1 MKSFLLVFL
10 GGGLGSGLRYLVTI
24 TMNQYSKVLP
34 FGTFTVNMLGC
45 LLIGL
50 ILGYAQRE
58 NTLTS
63 NQTLLLATGFCG
75 GFTTFSAFANE
86 NLEQVLVWA
95 TNTSSVLSDY
105 KLINEDNYSLCGFH
119 SVTSRENPEK
129 RTKMVYAS
137 LRNGKIAVYH
147 CHEIIP

>member
-10 GGGLGSGLRYLVTI
+10 GGGLGSGLRYLI
-24 TMNQYSKVLP
+24 SSAMNQYSKVLP
-34 FGTFTVNMLGC
+34 YGTFTVNMLGC

-50 ILGYAQRE
+50 ILGYAQKE

-86 NLEQVLVWA
+86 NLELIKNGGIFNLSLYTFGSIIVGVLAVFIGFYL
-95 TNTSSVLSDY
+95 TN
-105 KLINEDNYSLCGFH
+105 
-119 SVTSRENPEK
+119 R
-129 RTKMVYAS
+129 
-137 LRNGKIAVYH
+137 
-147 CHEIIP
+147 

>member
-24 TMNQYSKVLP
+24 AMNQYSKVLP

-50 ILGYAQRE
+50 VLGYAQKE

-86 NLEQVLVWA
+86 NLELIKNGEIFNFSIYTITSILVGILAVLIGFYL
-95 TNTSSVLSDY
+95 TN
-105 KLINEDNYSLCGFH
+105 
-119 SVTSRENPEK
+119 R
-129 RTKMVYAS
+129 
-137 LRNGKIAVYH
+137 
-147 CHEIIP
+147 

>member
-10 GGGLGSGLRYLVTI
+10 GGGLGSALRYLVASA
-24 TMNQYSKVLP
+24 MNQYSKVLP
-34 FGTFTVNMLGC
+34 FGTFTVNIIGC
-45 LLIGL
+45 LLIGM

-86 NLEQVLVWA
+86 NLELIKNGELFNFSFYTVG
-95 TNTSSVLSDY
+95 SVLIGI
-105 KLINEDNYSLCGFH
+105 LAVFIGFYL
-119 SVTSRENPEK
+119 TNR
-129 RTKMVYAS
+129 
-137 LRNGKIAVYH
+137 
-147 CHEIIP
+147 

>member
-10 GGGLGSGLRYLVTI
+10 GGGLGSGVRYLVTI
-24 TMNQYSKVLP
+24 AMNQYSKILP
-34 FGTFTVNMLGC
+34 LGTFTVNILGC

-50 ILGYAQRE
+50 ILGYVQKE

-86 NLEQVLVWA
+86 NLELIK
-95 TNTSSVLSDY
+95 NGDIFNLSLY
-105 KLINEDNYSLCGFH
+105 ILGSIIIGILAVFTGYYLINN
-119 SVTSRENPEK
+119 R
-129 RTKMVYAS
+129 
-137 LRNGKIAVYH
+137 
-147 CHEIIP
+147 

>member
-10 GGGLGSGLRYLVTI
+10 GGGLGSALRYLVASA
-24 TMNQYSKVLP
+24 MNQYSKVLP

-45 LLIGL
+45 FLTGL
-50 ILGYAQRE
+50 ILGYAQKE

-86 NLEQVLVWA
+86 NLELIK
-95 TNTSSVLSDY
+95 NGEIFNFSVYTIGSI
-105 KLINEDNYSLCGFH
+105 LIGILAVFIGFYLA
-119 SVTSRENPEK
+119 NK
-129 RTKMVYAS
+129 
-137 LRNGKIAVYH
+137 
-147 CHEIIP
+147 

>member
-1 MKSFLLVFL
+1 MKSFLFVFL

-50 ILGYAQRE
+50 ILGYAQKE

-86 NLEQVLVWA
+86 NLELIKNGELFNFSVY
-95 TNTSSVLSDY
+95 TIGSVLIGI
-105 KLINEDNYSLCGFH
+105 L
-119 SVTSRENPEK
+119 
-129 RTKMVYAS
+129 
-137 LRNGKIAVYH
+137 AVY
-147 CHEIIP
+147 IGFYLTNR

>member
-1 MKSFLLVFL
+1 MKSFVLVFL

-24 TMNQYSKVLP
+24 AMNQYSKILP
-34 FGTFTVNMLGC
+34 FGTFTVNILGC

-50 ILGYAQRE
+50 VLGYAQKE

-86 NLEQVLVWA
+86 NLELIKNGEIFNFSVY
-95 TNTSSVLSDY
+95 TIGSVL
-105 KLINEDNYSLCGFH
+105 IGITAVFIGFYL
-119 SVTSRENPEK
+119 TNR
-129 RTKMVYAS
+129 
-137 LRNGKIAVYH
+137 
-147 CHEIIP
+147 

>member
-10 GGGLGSGLRYLVTI
+10 GGGLGSGLRYLVTVA
-24 TMNQYSKVLP
+24 MNQYSKVLP
-34 FGTFTVNMLGC
+34 FVTFTVNILGC

-50 ILGYAQRE
+50 ILGYAQKE

-86 NLEQVLVWA
+86 NLELIKNGEILNLSVYIIA
-95 TNTSSVLSDY
+95 SVLIGILAVFIGY
-105 KLINEDNYSLCGFH
+105 YLIGN
-119 SVTSRENPEK
+119 K
-129 RTKMVYAS
+129 
-137 LRNGKIAVYH
+137 
-147 CHEIIP
+147 

>member
-10 GGGLGSGLRYLVTI
+10 GGGLGSGIRYLVTI
-24 TMNQYSKVLP
+24 AMNQYSKVLP

-50 ILGYAQRE
+50 VLGYAQKE

-75 GFTTFSAFANE
+75 GFTTFSGFANE
-86 NLEQVLVWA
+86 NLELIKNGEIFNFSIYAIGSVFLGIVLI
-95 TNTSSVLSDY
+95 
-105 KLINEDNYSLCGFH
+105 LIGYSL
-119 SVTSRENPEK
+119 VNK
-129 RTKMVYAS
+129 
-137 LRNGKIAVYH
+137 L
-147 CHEIIP
+147 

>member
-10 GGGLGSGLRYLVTI
+10 GGGLGSALRYFVASA
-24 TMNQYSKVLP
+24 MNQYSKVLP
-34 FGTFTVNMLGC
+34 FGTFTVNILGC
-45 LLIGL
+45 LLIGI

-86 NLEQVLVWA
+86 NLELIKNGEIFNFSVYTIGSILVGVLAVFIGFYL
-95 TNTSSVLSDY
+95 TN
-105 KLINEDNYSLCGFH
+105 
-119 SVTSRENPEK
+119 R
-129 RTKMVYAS
+129 
-137 LRNGKIAVYH
+137 
-147 CHEIIP
+147 

>member
-24 TMNQYSKVLP
+24 AMNQYSKILP
-34 FGTFTVNMLGC
+34 FGTFTVNILGC

-50 ILGYAQRE
+50 VLGYAQKE

-86 NLEQVLVWA
+86 NLELIKNGEIFNFSVY
-95 TNTSSVLSDY
+95 TIGSVL
-105 KLINEDNYSLCGFH
+105 IGITAVFIGFYL
-119 SVTSRENPEK
+119 TNR
-129 RTKMVYAS
+129 
-137 LRNGKIAVYH
+137 
-147 CHEIIP
+147 

>member
-10 GGGLGSGLRYLVTI
+10 GGGLGSGLRYFITI
-24 TMNQYSKVLP
+24 SMNQYSKVLP
-34 FGTFTVNMLGC
+34 FGTFTVNILGC

-50 ILGYAQRE
+50 ILGYAQKE

-86 NLEQVLVWA
+86 NLELIKNGEIFNFSVY
-95 TNTSSVLSDY
+95 TMGSVLIGI
-105 KLINEDNYSLCGFH
+105 LAVFIGFYI
-119 SVTSRENPEK
+119 TNR
-129 RTKMVYAS
+129 
-137 LRNGKIAVYH
+137 
-147 CHEIIP
+147 

>member
-86 NLEQVLVWA
+86 NLELIKNGEFFNFSVY
-95 TNTSSVLSDY
+95 TIGSVLIGI
-105 KLINEDNYSLCGFH
+105 LAVFIGFYL
-119 SVTSRENPEK
+119 TNR
-129 RTKMVYAS
+129 
-137 LRNGKIAVYH
+137 
-147 CHEIIP
+147 

>member
-10 GGGLGSGLRYLVTI
+10 GGGLGSALRYLVASA
-24 TMNQYSKVLP
+24 MNQYSKVLP
-34 FGTFTVNMLGC
+34 FGTFTVNIIGC
-45 LLIGL
+45 LLIGM

-86 NLEQVLVWA
+86 NLELIKNGELFNFSVY
-95 TNTSSVLSDY
+95 TIGSVLIGI
-105 KLINEDNYSLCGFH
+105 LAVFIGFI
-119 SVTSRENPEK
+119 SPTDSFNNF
-129 RTKMVYAS
+129 S
-137 LRNGKIAVYH
+137 QSF
-147 CHEIIP
+147 

>member
-10 GGGLGSGLRYLVTI
+10 GGGLGSALRYLVTI
-24 TMNQYSKVLP
+24 AMNHYSKVLP

-45 LLIGL
+45 LLIGF
-50 ILGYAQRE
+50 ILGYAQKE

-86 NLEQVLVWA
+86 NLELIKDGEIFNFSVYTIGSILVGVLAVFIGFYL
-95 TNTSSVLSDY
+95 TN
-105 KLINEDNYSLCGFH
+105 
-119 SVTSRENPEK
+119 R
-129 RTKMVYAS
+129 
-137 LRNGKIAVYH
+137 
-147 CHEIIP
+147 

>member
-10 GGGLGSGLRYLVTI
+10 GGGLGSGLRYLVSI
-24 TMNQYSKVLP
+24 AMNQYSKVLP
-34 FGTFTVNMLGC
+34 FGTFTVNILGC

-50 ILGYAQRE
+50 ILGYTQKE

-86 NLEQVLVWA
+86 NLELIKNGEILNLSVYIIA
-95 TNTSSVLSDY
+95 SVLIGILAVFIGY
-105 KLINEDNYSLCGFH
+105 YLIGN
-119 SVTSRENPEK
+119 K
-129 RTKMVYAS
+129 
-137 LRNGKIAVYH
+137 
-147 CHEIIP
+147 

>member
-10 GGGLGSGLRYLVTI
+10 GGGLGSSLRYLVTI
-24 TMNQYSKVLP
+24 AMNQYSKVLP

-50 ILGYAQRE
+50 ILGYAQKE

-86 NLEQVLVWA
+86 NLELIKNGELFNFSIYAIGSVFLGIVLILIGYLIV
-95 TNTSSVLSDY
+95 N
-105 KLINEDNYSLCGFH
+105 KL
-119 SVTSRENPEK
+119 
-129 RTKMVYAS
+129 
-137 LRNGKIAVYH
+137 
-147 CHEIIP
+147 

>member
-10 GGGLGSGLRYLVTI
+10 GGGLGSALRYLVANA
-24 TMNQYSKVLP
+24 MNQYSKVLP
-34 FGTFTVNMLGC
+34 FGTFTVNILGC
-45 LLIGL
+45 LLIGI

-86 NLEQVLVWA
+86 NLELIKNGEIFNFSIY
-95 TNTSSVLSDY
+95 TIGSVLIGILFIYLGLNIS
-105 KLINEDNYSLCGFH
+105 
-119 SVTSRENPEK
+119 
-129 RTKMVYAS
+129 
-137 LRNGKIAVYH
+137 KIL
-147 CHEIIP
+147 

>member
-24 TMNQYSKVLP
+24 AMNQYSKVLP
-34 FGTFTVNMLGC
+34 FGTFAVNMIGC

-50 ILGYAQRE
+50 VLGYAQKE

-75 GFTTFSAFANE
+75 GFTTFSAFASE
-86 NLEQVLVWA
+86 NLE
-95 TNTSSVLSDY
+95 
-105 KLINEDNYSLCGFH
+105 LI
-119 SVTSRENPEK
+119 
-129 RTKMVYAS
+129 
-137 LRNGKIAVYH
+137 RNGELFNFSIYAIGSVFVGMLLILIGYFLVNKL
-147 CHEIIP
+147 

>member
-10 GGGLGSGLRYLVTI
+10 GGGLGSGIRYLVTI
-24 TMNQYSKVLP
+24 AMNQYSKVLP

-50 ILGYAQRE
+50 ILGYAQKE

-63 NQTLLLATGFCG
+63 NQTLLLATCFCG

-86 NLEQVLVWA
+86 NLELIK
-95 TNTSSVLSDY
+95 NGEIFNFSVYTIGSI
-105 KLINEDNYSLCGFH
+105 LIGILAVFIGFYLA
-119 SVTSRENPEK
+119 NK
-129 RTKMVYAS
+129 
-137 LRNGKIAVYH
+137 
-147 CHEIIP
+147 

>member
-10 GGGLGSGLRYLVTI
+10 GGGLGSGLRYLITV
-24 TMNQYSKVLP
+24 TMNQYSKFFP

-50 ILGYAQRE
+50 ILGYAQKE

-86 NLEQVLVWA
+86 NLELIK
-95 TNTSSVLSDY
+95 NGEIFNFSVYTIGSI
-105 KLINEDNYSLCGFH
+105 LIGILAVFIGFYLA
-119 SVTSRENPEK
+119 NK
-129 RTKMVYAS
+129 
-137 LRNGKIAVYH
+137 
-147 CHEIIP
+147 

>member
-10 GGGLGSGLRYLVTI
+10 GGGLGSSLRYLVTI
-24 TMNQYSKVLP
+24 AMNQYSKVLP

-50 ILGYAQRE
+50 ILGYAQKE

-86 NLEQVLVWA
+86 NLELIKNGEIFNFSVYTICSILVGVLAVFIGF
-95 TNTSSVLSDY
+95 Y
-105 KLINEDNYSLCGFH
+105 LIN
-119 SVTSRENPEK
+119 R
-129 RTKMVYAS
+129 
-137 LRNGKIAVYH
+137 
-147 CHEIIP
+147 